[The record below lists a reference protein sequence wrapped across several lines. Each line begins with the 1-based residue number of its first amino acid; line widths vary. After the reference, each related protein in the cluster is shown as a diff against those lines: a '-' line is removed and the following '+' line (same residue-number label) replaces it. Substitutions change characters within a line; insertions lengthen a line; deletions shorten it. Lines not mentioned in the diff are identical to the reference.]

1 METQGFGEI
10 VEGLRRA
17 TVEVNDGGRGG
28 GSGIVWNAGGL
39 IVTNAHVAR
48 TERARV
54 RLWDGRAFDATVE
67 GRDARRDLAAL
78 RVPAAGLPAA
88 PPADSDAVRPGQVV
102 LAAGNP
108 LGFIGALTTGVVHAL
123 GVVRGL
129 GRKEWVQSAIRLAPG
144 NSGGPLADALGRI
157 IGVNTMITGHG
168 LALAV
173 PSNAVSRFLEGG
185 RSAARARLGVTV
197 RPVRARETPGLGL
210 LVLELERGGPAAT
223 ASLTPGDVLITA
235 NGEPFDSPE
244 DLADWVAN
252 ADGGV
257 LRLEFLRQ
265 GHQGRRSAFVSL
277 TARSTE
283 AA

>member
-1 METQGFGEI
+1 MQTQGFGEI
-10 VEGLRRA
+10 VEGLRRV

-28 GSGIVWNAGGL
+28 GSGIIWNAGGL

-48 TERARV
+48 KERAGV

-67 GRDARRDLAAL
+67 GRDTQRDLAAL

-88 PPADSDAVRPGQVV
+88 SPADSDAVRPGQVV

-108 LGFIGALTTGVVHAL
+108 LGFIGALTTGVVHAR
-123 GVVRGL
+123 GAVRGL

-157 IGVNTMITGHG
+157 VGVNTMITGHG

-173 PSNAVSRFLEGG
+173 PSNSVLRFLEAGQ
-185 RSAARARLGVTV
+185 SPARARLGVTV
-197 RPVRARETPGLGL
+197 RPVHAKETPGMGL
-210 LVLELERGGPAAT
+210 LVLELEHGGPAAT
-223 ASLTPGDVLITA
+223 ASLAPGDVLIAA

-244 DLADWVAN
+244 DLADWVAET
-252 ADGGV
+252 AGGV
-257 LRLEFLRQ
+257 LRLEFLRH
-265 GHQGRRSAFVSL
+265 GHQGRRSAFISL
-277 TARSTE
+277 AARSAG